1 MTPLHIEIA
10 KSILATPRNFASDEF
25 TLLAKNRGYNPS
37 ASAGAVRKLKDRGLI
52 YKVGEKRCK
61 HAIGKNLSVYRIV
74 AGKEQELQEL
84 IDNSRSS
91 PRQQNKRISTT
102 KPVLPMQKFEL
113 VQAWLDGMTRMR
125 LAA

>member
-74 AGKEQELQEL
+74 AGKERELQEL
-84 IDNSRSS
+84 IDNSRAS
-91 PRQQNKRISTT
+91 PQQKKLISTT
-102 KPVLPMQKFEL
+102 KPVLPMQRFEG
-113 VQAWLDGMTRMR
+113 VQAWLDGITKMR
-125 LAA
+125 LAT